1 MDPNSP
7 PPPSGLVLIDKPA
20 KRAVSS
26 MTACRVVKKK
36 LIAGG
41 VGDAKRR
48 RNIAVG
54 HAGTLD
60 PLASGLLIVLV
71 GRATRLCDQLM
82 AGRKTYVAEI
92 DLAHE
97 SNTDDLEGELV
108 VHPPPSVMP
117 MREDVERVLGE
128 RFTGEIQQ
136 RPPAFSAM
144 WVNGQR
150 AYELAR
156 KGRAPEMVPR
166 PVMIHAVRVV
176 EYGWPKLVIEVDC
189 GKGTYI
195 RSLARDV
202 GVALTGHAGCLR
214 ALRRTAIGAYHV
226 DGAWPLEGLPEV
238 LTEIDL
244 IQVDLGY
251 KNPLPP
257 SGGRRA
263 ADDQEDEIE
272 ANDPA

>member
-41 VGDAKRR
+41 VGDPKRR

-71 GRATRLCDQLM
+71 GRATRLCDALM

-92 DLAHE
+92 DLAHA

-108 VHPPPSVMP
+108 ANPAPATVPTLD
-117 MREDVERVLGE
+117 ELQRVLE
-128 RFTGEIQQ
+128 SRFTGEIAQ

-156 KGRAPEMVPR
+156 KGRAPEMAER
-166 PVMIHAVRVV
+166 PVMIHSARVLH
-176 EYGWPKLVIEVDC
+176 YDWPMLTIEFEC
-189 GKGTYI
+189 GKGTYV
-195 RSLARDV
+195 RSLARDI
-202 GVALTGHAGCLR
+202 GIALTGHAGCLR
-214 ALRRTAIGAYHV
+214 GLRRTAIGPYRV
-226 DGAWPLEGLPEV
+226 DEAWPLESLPDV
-238 LTEIDL
+238 LRESDIIRVDPRTGVRIDRPEEPNL
-244 IQVDLGY
+244 D
-251 KNPLPP
+251 N
-257 SGGRRA
+257 A
-263 ADDQEDEIE
+263 
-272 ANDPA
+272 

>member
-41 VGDAKRR
+41 VGDPKRR

-82 AGRKTYVAEI
+82 AGRKTYVAEL

-108 VHPPPSVMP
+108 IHAPPSVVP
-117 MREDVERVLGE
+117 GREDVERALLG

-144 WVNGQR
+144 WINGQR

-156 KGRAPEMVPR
+156 KGRAPEMAQR

-176 EYGWPKLVIEVDC
+176 EYAWPKLVIEVDC

-195 RSLARDV
+195 RSLARDI
-202 GVALTGHAGCLR
+202 GVALTGNAGCLR
-214 ALRRTAIGAYHV
+214 ALRRTAIGSYHV
-226 DGAWPLEGLPEV
+226 DNAWPLEGLPEV
-238 LTEIDL
+238 LTETDL

-251 KNPLPP
+251 KNVAP
-257 SGGRRA
+257 SSDPQQMS
-263 ADDQEDEIE
+263 DDQEDEI
-272 ANDPA
+272 ASNDPA